1 MFGSK
6 ISAIEYF
13 LPKKK
18 GNNKIFKKNNPKVNF
33 YKIIEKIFNISLCGE
48 FYMKENESLFK
59 KNIGLS
65 FIRNKY
71 IYLNI
76 IPKNFKFDL
85 LYSEVDF

>member
-1 MFGSK
+1 MVQKFQLSNTFFQK
-6 ISAIEYF
+6 RKRIIKF
-13 LPKKK
+13 L
-18 GNNKIFKKNNPKVNF
+18 KNNIINF

-85 LYSEVDF
+85 LYSEVDI

>member
-1 MFGSK
+1 MVQKFQLSNTFFQK
-6 ISAIEYF
+6 RKRIIKF
-13 LPKKK
+13 L
-18 GNNKIFKKNNPKVNF
+18 KNNIINF

-48 FYMKENESLFK
+48 FYMKENEYLFK

-85 LYSEVDF
+85 LYSEVDI